1 MTQGGTRTGFGK
13 RSGSRPRGIRTGR
26 FAPAVALAALLALT
40 AALTL
45 AAAASTARAADVFI
59 PGCVVS
65 TPGQLGLEEIS
76 ADVGD
81 TVTVALTVHTDAG
94 ISVFGA
100 RINFPL
106 HLLQY
111 ESTAA
116 GDLTAAFEFF
126 GGQATGPNL
135 RIGGWS
141 WTAYVPAG
149 AIGSLAL
156 VSFVVVAAGTG
167 EFALT
172 DFTDDIESYG
182 TDCAGTVSVDPTAW
196 GRVKARYR

>member
-1 MTQGGTRTGFGK
+1 MTKGRTRTDLGHRG
-13 RSGSRPRGIRTGR
+13 GGRPRGIRRGR
-26 FAPAVALAALLALT
+26 FSPAVAPAAFFALMTTFIFT
-40 AALTL
+40 AAGP
-45 AAAASTARAADVFI
+45 AARAADVFI

-76 ADVGD
+76 ADIGD
-81 TVTVALTVHTDAG
+81 TVTVALTAHTNAG

-100 RINFPL
+100 RINYPVS
-106 HLLQY
+106 LLEY
-111 ESTAA
+111 EGTTA
-116 GDLTAAFEFF
+116 GDLTAAFEVL

-141 WTAYVPAG
+141 LSTYVPAG
-149 AIGSLAL
+149 ASGSLAI
-156 VSFVVVAAGTG
+156 VSFVVIAAGTG

-172 DFTDDIESYG
+172 DFTDDIASYE
-182 TDCAGTVSVDPTAW
+182 TDCAGTVSIAPGAW